1 VPSLGIDL
9 ARSTSS
15 GLSPIAGG
23 PVTNNFYLQWDG
35 EPPQG
40 RTEAE
45 IIAVLQRLLPLSMS
59 STLTGI

>member
-1 VPSLGIDL
+1 
-9 ARSTSS
+9 
-15 GLSPIAGG
+15 
-23 PVTNNFYLQWDG
+23 VTNNFYLQWDG

>member
-1 VPSLGIDL
+1 VVMPTVG
-9 ARSTSS
+9 T
-15 GLSPIAGG
+15 LSPAMAGAG
-23 PVTNNFYLQWDG
+23 VGGAVTNNFYLQWDG

-45 IIAVLQRLLPLSMS
+45 IIAVLQRLLPLSIS